1 MLKKILL
8 IALISAIALFAALYL
23 FGSKILNA
31 ALKQAIQSGAP
42 LVTQCEVAID
52 GLELSLFSG
61 EGQVHGLAR
70 VIDPRARGK
79 KECFIRFEAFCVTI
93 ELAHPWVQRQL

>member
-31 ALKQAIQSGAP
+31 LKQAIQSGLPWLPNAKW
-42 LVTQCEVAID
+42 
-52 GLELSLFSG
+52 LSTDWNF
-61 EGQVHGLAR
+61 HYF
-70 VIDPRARGK
+70 PGK
-79 KECFIRFEAFCVTI
+79 VRYTA
-93 ELAHPWVQRQL
+93 LP